1 MEFASK
7 IVRIDDR
14 VRFLRH
20 PWMTGRVVAIQ
31 ADISFNGGQIVTVQ
45 CEDGSVRVAHRSF
58 LEIWRP

>member
-1 MEFASK
+1 
-7 IVRIDDR
+7 
-14 VRFLRH
+14 
-20 PWMTGRVVAIQ
+20 MTGRVVAIQ